1 MSSSRGSFRPR
12 DLTLVSHVSCI
23 GRWVLYH
30 SWWQR
35 NFITGIGKKQY
46 KNQFGNI
53 HGFKHPLGFLGS
65 ILSRYGGT
73 IVVSKR
79 KLVFN
84 NGFER
89 QQQSNEVKQV
99 CWFKC
104 KRVFNKQTVIER
116 IIMQLTQRNLRLVQC
131 GEFYICKCKQIL
143 RQKRR
148 KIRKTEECY
157 AAAAKSLLSCPTL
170 CEPIDS
176 SPPGSPVPGIL
187 QARTLEWVAIPFSS
201 A

>member
-1 MSSSRGSFRPR
+1 MIVIYHKYVYKLYHVCAKSLQSCLSAALWTVAHQAPLFLEFSRQEYWRGVAMSSSRGSFRPR

-89 QQQSNEVKQV
+89 QQ
-99 CWFKC
+99 
-104 KRVFNKQTVIER
+104 
-116 IIMQLTQRNLRLVQC
+116 
-131 GEFYICKCKQIL
+131 
-143 RQKRR
+143 
-148 KIRKTEECY
+148 
-157 AAAAKSLLSCPTL
+157 
-170 CEPIDS
+170 
-176 SPPGSPVPGIL
+176 
-187 QARTLEWVAIPFSS
+187 
-201 A
+201 